1 MKRLLGTVAEGT
13 VFKMEENGAQVSFI
27 VGKHNYQSDANGTGH
42 TLVLRT
48 TPLDEKQYWGGTYW
62 GRKLES
68 INYAEDSGLPAFLE
82 NYYRNAFDATTFNLI
97 KPLTIRYMRSNDGR
111 DGYRTMANQR
121 VFVPSM
127 GDLNSYYDDGDTIS
141 LDVRKKLV
149 SVGYNNYCFTR
160 SCGSHSYE
168 DETYGVVLEAYVVT
182 GIGATHDGEYFG
194 TYANPYE
201 NDGTSRDYVL
211 PCFALYDNAVIGE
224 DGVLR
229 GNHPPD
235 ITSLYFGMNTIHGKK
250 NPFKLPYVVHDE
262 DGDAIT
268 VTEKLD
274 GTVVRT
280 YTAEDGATNL
290 FTVTQEMLDRIDGTT
305 DHELTVTASDDV
317 SSSTKKYLF
326 HKVVGSGYVVY
337 IGKIAGTADGTGYYW
352 TEREVLHD
360 AGNEEM
366 PIVLDPELTLE
377 KNELGSF
384 TFTIPAINPYYDK
397 IGLKTT
403 VISVEEDGAEIFM
416 GYVTEMNKQFSL
428 DIEVTCEGELGYLQD
443 RDCIIEEKVYSPT
456 ELVSLAVGT
465 DTSDK
470 QFAKEGKAFNLGEV
484 TKQKTGTGK
493 DDKESKSVSD
503 CWSAVKTNLADKFG
517 GYLRL
522 RKIVKM
528 ENDILVYHRY
538 LDYLDTVPDQTDQV
552 IQFGVNLLDVSYY
565 LKTNQLVNSVRVIGY
580 ETTGW
585 FIFTSTNQIEETVSN
600 NESIKKYGLCQRIL
614 TVDGT
619 SSSRDSL
626 RQKGLEE
633 LTKYTEQFTGSIT
646 VNAADLADIG
656 VDVDRL
662 EFLKN
667 TRVISE
673 AHGLANWMLCVKEV
687 IPLDA
692 PEEKEFTFGESCSSL
707 SALQASNFGTA
718 GKAWDM
724 IQSTVKYV
732 KNGG

>member
-13 VFKMEENGAQVSFI
+13 IVKMYENGSYADFI
-27 VGKHNYQSDANGTGH
+27 VARHNYGRSRNGTGH
-42 TLVLRT
+42 TMMVRKSILPEKRDWGSALRGSGT
-48 TPLDEKQYWGGTYW
+48 STSLNWYSDSELAGWLANTYRTWLDPGVQARVKPLKVYSAYSKRTVSFKVPDSSDFSTGYGADRNWGFSDET
-62 GRKLES
+62 LTS
-68 INYAEDSGLPAFLE
+68 L
-82 NYYRNAFDATTFNLI
+82 RNAYTDAFW
-97 KPLTIRYMRSNDGR
+97 LTDTDRHSYTSNDDPPVEEEYGR
-111 DGYRTMANQR
+111 AACMIFDHFPDGWRTWYSEQ
-121 VFVPSM
+121 PS
-127 GDLNSYYDDGDTIS
+127 T
-141 LDVRKKLV
+141 
-149 SVGYNNYCFTR
+149 
-160 SCGSHSYE
+160 CG
-168 DETYGVVLEAYVVT
+168 
-182 GIGATHDGEYFG
+182 
-194 TYANPYE
+194 
-201 NDGTSRDYVL
+201 VL
-211 PCFALYDNAVIGE
+211 PCFLLYDDICLGD

-229 GNHPPD
+229 ANRAPE
-235 ITSLYFGMNTIHGKK
+235 ITSLYFGMNSIHGKK
-250 NPFKLPYVVHDE
+250 TPFKLPYSVHDE

-274 GTVVRT
+274 GTIVRT

-290 FTVTQEMLDRIDGTT
+290 FTVTQEMLDGIDGTT

-317 SSSTKKYLF
+317 SGSTKKYLF

-443 RDCIIEEKVYSPT
+443 RDCIIEEKVYSPA
-456 ELVSLAVGT
+456 ELVRLAVST

-585 FIFTSTNQIEETVSN
+585 FIFTSTNQIEVTVN
-600 NESIKKYGLCQRIL
+600 NDESIKKYGLCQRIL
-614 TVDGT
+614 IVDGT

-646 VNAADLADIG
+646 MNASDLADIG

-662 EFLKN
+662 AFLKN
-667 TRVISE
+667 ARAISE

-692 PEEKEFTFGESCSSL
+692 LEEKEFTFGESCSTL

>member
-1 MKRLLGTVAEGT
+1 MKRLLGTLAEGT
-13 VFKMEENGAQVSFI
+13 IAKMYENGSYADFI
-27 VGKHNYQSDANGTGH
+27 VARHNYDSSNNGIGH
-42 TLVLRT
+42 TMMVRKSILPEKRNWGSALHGSNTKTDLNWYNDSELPNWLADTYGKQLDPAVRARVKPMRIYQYGSYISTPFRVPRREDLSRGYGVDLNQTFSDEALNILKT
-48 TPLDEKQYWGGTYW
+48 THGGTFWLTNTDQDSYTTHDDPPVTYEY
-62 GRKLES
+62 GR
-68 INYAEDSGLPAFLE
+68 A
-82 NYYRNAFDATTFNLI
+82 
-97 KPLTIRYMRSNDGR
+97 
-111 DGYRTMANQR
+111 
-121 VFVPSM
+121 
-127 GDLNSYYDDGDTIS
+127 SYTSYDE
-141 LDVRKKLV
+141 L
-149 SVGYNNYCFTR
+149 YNNWYSGHT
-160 SCGSHSYE
+160 
-168 DETYGVVLEAYVVT
+168 
-182 GIGATHDGEYFG
+182 
-194 TYANPYE
+194 E
-201 NDGTSRDYVL
+201 NDSEYGVL
-211 PCFALYDNAVIGE
+211 PCFLLYDDICLGD
-224 DGVLR
+224 DGILR
-229 GNHPPD
+229 ANRVPE
-235 ITSLYFGMNTIHGKK
+235 ITSVYFGTNSVHGKK
-250 NPFKLPYVVHDE
+250 TPFKLPYVVHDE

-274 GTVVRT
+274 STVVRT

-290 FTVTQEMLDRIDGTT
+290 FTVTQEMLDGIDGTT
-305 DHELTVTASDDV
+305 DHELTVTASDDT

-384 TFTIPAINPYYDK
+384 TFTIPAINPYYEK

-416 GYVTEMNKQFSL
+416 GYVTEMNKLFSL
-428 DIEVTCEGELGYLQD
+428 DIEVACEGELGYLQD
-443 RDCIIEEKVYSPT
+443 RDCIIEEKVYSPA
-456 ELVSLAVGT
+456 ELVSLAVST
-465 DTSDK
+465 DALNN
-470 QFAKEGKAFNLGEV
+470 QFAREGKAFNLGEV

-493 DDKESKSVSD
+493 DDKESKSVLD
-503 CWSAVKTNLADKFG
+503 CWSVVKTNLADKFG

-528 ENDILVYHRY
+528 ENDIPVYRRY
-538 LDYLDTVPDQTDQV
+538 LDYLDTVPDRTDQV

-565 LKTNQLVNSVRVIGY
+565 LKANQLVNSVRVIGY

-614 TVDGT
+614 IVDGT
-619 SSSRDSL
+619 SSNRESL

-633 LTKYTEQFTGSIT
+633 LTKCTEQFTGSIT
-646 VNAADLADIG
+646 LNASDLADIG

-667 TRVISE
+667 TRAISE

-692 PEEKEFTFGESCSSL
+692 LEEKEFTFGESCSSL

>member
-13 VFKMEENGAQVSFI
+13 IVKMYENGSYADFI
-27 VGKHNYQSDANGTGH
+27 VARHNYGSSRNGTGH
-42 TLVLRT
+42 TMMVRKSILPEERGWGSALRGSGT
-48 TPLDEKQYWGGTYW
+48 STSLNWYSDSELPGWLADTYSKRLDPGVQARVKPLKVYSAYSERTVSFKVPDSSDFSTGYGADRNWGFSDET
-62 GRKLES
+62 LTS
-68 INYAEDSGLPAFLE
+68 L
-82 NYYRNAFDATTFNLI
+82 RNAYTGAFW
-97 KPLTIRYMRSNDGR
+97 LTDTDRHTYKSNDDPPVEEEYGR
-111 DGYRTMANQR
+111 AACMTFDHFPDGWRTWYSEQ
-121 VFVPSM
+121 PS
-127 GDLNSYYDDGDTIS
+127 T
-141 LDVRKKLV
+141 
-149 SVGYNNYCFTR
+149 
-160 SCGSHSYE
+160 CG
-168 DETYGVVLEAYVVT
+168 
-182 GIGATHDGEYFG
+182 
-194 TYANPYE
+194 
-201 NDGTSRDYVL
+201 VL
-211 PCFALYDNAVIGE
+211 PCFLLYDDICLGD

-229 GNHPPD
+229 ANRVPE
-235 ITSLYFGMNTIHGKK
+235 ITSVYFGTNSVHGKK
-250 NPFKLPYVVHDE
+250 TPFKLPYVVHDE

-274 GTVVRT
+274 SMVVRT

-290 FTVTQEMLDRIDGTT
+290 FTVTQEMLDGIDGTT
-305 DHELTVTASDDV
+305 DHELTVTASDDT

-384 TFTIPAINPYYDK
+384 TFTIPAMNPYYEK

-416 GYVTEMNKQFSL
+416 GYVTEMNKLFSL

-443 RDCIIEEKVYSPT
+443 RDCIIEEKVYSPA
-456 ELVSLAVGT
+456 ELVSLAVST
-465 DTSDK
+465 DALNK
-470 QFAKEGKAFNLGEV
+470 QFAREGKAFNLGEV

-528 ENDILVYHRY
+528 ENDIPVYRRY

-565 LKTNQLVNSVRVIGY
+565 LKTNQLVNSIRVIGY

-619 SSSRDSL
+619 SSNRESL

-673 AHGLANWMLCVKEV
+673 SHGLANWMLCVKEV

>member
-13 VFKMEENGAQVSFI
+13 IVKMYENGSYADFI
-27 VGKHNYQSDANGTGH
+27 VARHNYDRSNNGTGH
-42 TLVLRT
+42 TMMVRKSILPEKRNWGSALHGSNTKTDLNWCNDSELPNWLADTYGKQLDPAVRARVKPMRIYQYGSYVSIPFRVPRSEDLSWRYYDVDRNQTFSDEAINILKT
-48 TPLDEKQYWGGTYW
+48 THGGTFW
-62 GRKLES
+62 
-68 INYAEDSGLPAFLE
+68 
-82 NYYRNAFDATTFNLI
+82 
-97 KPLTIRYMRSNDGR
+97 LTNTDR
-111 DGYRTMANQR
+111 
-121 VFVPSM
+121 
-127 GDLNSYYDDGDTIS
+127 
-141 LDVRKKLV
+141 
-149 SVGYNNYCFTR
+149 
-160 SCGSHSYE
+160 HSYTTN
-168 DETYGVVLEAYVVT
+168 DDPPVTYEYGRASYTYYWAAYDNWYSGYVES
-182 GIGATHDGEYFG
+182 DSEYG
-194 TYANPYE
+194 
-201 NDGTSRDYVL
+201 VL
-211 PCFALYDNAVIGE
+211 PCFLLYDDICLGD

-229 GNHPPD
+229 ANQVPE
-235 ITSLYFGMNTIHGKK
+235 ITSVYFGTNSVHGKK
-250 NPFKLPYVVHDE
+250 TPFKLPYVVHDE

-274 GTVVRT
+274 STVVRT
-280 YTAEDGATNL
+280 YTAKDGATNL
-290 FTVTQEMLDRIDGTT
+290 FTVTQEMLDWIDGTT
-305 DHELTVTASDDV
+305 DHELTVTASDDTT
-317 SSSTKKYLF
+317 SSTKKYLF

-384 TFTIPAINPYYDK
+384 TFTIPAINPYYEK

-416 GYVTEMNKQFSL
+416 GYVTEMNKLFSL

-443 RDCIIEEKVYSPT
+443 RDCIIEEKVYSPA
-456 ELVSLAVGT
+456 ELVSLAVST
-465 DTSDK
+465 DALSN

-528 ENDILVYHRY
+528 ENDIPVYRRY

-619 SSSRDSL
+619 SSNRESL

-673 AHGLANWMLCVKEV
+673 SHGLANWMLCVKEV